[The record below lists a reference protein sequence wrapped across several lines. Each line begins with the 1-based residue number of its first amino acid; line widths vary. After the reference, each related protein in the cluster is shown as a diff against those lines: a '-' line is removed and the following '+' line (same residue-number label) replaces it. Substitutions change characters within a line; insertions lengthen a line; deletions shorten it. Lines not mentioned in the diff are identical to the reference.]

1 MNMKFARWL
10 FASLLA
16 LAVLTGCGDR
26 QPETKQ
32 IAIATLM
39 SHPALD
45 QVIVGLKGQ
54 LRVEGFREGE
64 NITITVK
71 NANGEVNL
79 IPSILQD
86 IKARRPDV
94 VVAITTPV
102 AQSFARDRFAPLV
115 FSAVTDPV
123 GAGVVTTMDKPTEGI
138 SGVSDA
144 WPYLEQ
150 LQLAKELMPEAKT
163 LGVLYNPGEAASQYG
178 IAQIRVIADELGL
191 ELVEMVATKTT
202 EVLHAVQQGIDKVD
216 MIYLSSDNTVIQA
229 LPAALKVALEYKKPL
244 IVGDSGTVEKG
255 GLAAVSVGY
264 AGVGRET
271 GKIVAEFLRGNT
283 RVKPV
288 IAQGEEVYLNA
299 RTAERIGLTLPDDLL
314 RRAKQV
320 YR

>member
-1 MNMKFARWL
+1 MNMKLVRWL
-10 FASLLA
+10 SATLLA
-16 LAVLTGCGDR
+16 LVVLSGCGDR
-26 QPETKQ
+26 QPETKLV
-32 IAIATLM
+32 AIATLM

-45 QVIVGLKGQ
+45 QVIASMKEQ
-54 LRVEGFREGE
+54 LRAEGFREGE
-64 NITITVK
+64 NVTLTIK

-115 FSAVTDPV
+115 FSAVTDPL

-144 WPYLEQ
+144 WPYREQ
-150 LQLAKELMPEAKT
+150 LQLARDLVPNAKR

-178 IAQIRVIADELGL
+178 IKQIRIIAKELGF

-202 EVLHAVQQGIDKVD
+202 EVLYAAQQGIDKVD

-283 RVKPV
+283 KVIPV
-288 IAQGEEVYLNA
+288 IAKGNEIYLNA
-299 RTAERIGLTLPDDLL
+299 RTAEKIGLILPSELQQ
-314 RRAKQV
+314 RAKQV